1 LLIYLQFFIN
11 CRNSNILGVIIGITL
26 LITTIATLILKQ
38 ADAVT
43 IPILAKKAAPSAVV
57 GDNVYIAWW
66 TNKTA
71 NRKDEVMFRVSNDA
85 GGTFGEKINLSN
97 TTATNSQEVEVSAD
111 GSNLVVTW

>member
-1 LLIYLQFFIN
+1 M
-11 CRNSNILGVIIGITL
+11 TL
-26 LITTIATLILKQ
+26 LITTIATLIVQQ

-85 GGTFGEKINLSN
+85 GGTFGEKINLNN
-97 TTATNSQEVEVSAD
+97 TTATDFQDVEISAD
-111 GSNLVVTW
+111 